1 MARHAAGRL
10 SRRQL
15 GWLLGVA
22 GLSAASVSLL
32 TRGAAATSSTAPS
45 HGMHSAPASQ
55 EGPPAA
61 TPVLGDQ
68 ADGGR
73 VWRVI
78 AGGGDMAELIEAVA
92 FYPEEITINAGDAIF
107 FEIRGFH
114 NVHFL
119 SGAAVPSLVIPDP
132 DLTATPTAGGP
143 PTLILNPEVALPVG
157 GTSYDGTGIINSGLP
172 LDPNAPPFVLTFTT
186 PGTYDYV
193 CSVHLPEMTGRV
205 VVQDTGGA
213 YPMEQADY
221 DRMGEE
227 ALAGQIEAAR
237 TALERYD
244 AAGATPVAAGGG
256 NVHEVTAGFLEGPMD
271 VLRFAPESVSIKA
284 GDTVRW
290 VVRSAPVTP
299 HIVTFLGDQEPPEF
313 IVPEMAAAGPP
324 KFVLNPMLVA
334 PAGDAA
340 FVAGEF
346 LNSGLLGG
354 PDGRDTY
361 ELTFDAPGTYAYYCP
376 IHASPT
382 GGMIGEVVVE

>member
-15 GWLLGVA
+15 GWLLGAA
-22 GLSAASVSLL
+22 GLSAASASVL
-32 TRGAAATSSTAPS
+32 TRGAAANSSTVPG
-45 HGMHSAPASQ
+45 HGIHSAPASQ

-61 TPVLGDQ
+61 TPVLGDR

-78 AGGGDMAELIEAVA
+78 AGGGVMEELIDAVA
-92 FYPEEITINAGDAIF
+92 FYPEEITINAGEAIF
-107 FEIRGFH
+107 FENRGFH

-119 SGAAVPSLVIPDP
+119 SGASVPPFIIPDP
-132 DLTATPTAGGP
+132 DPTATPSAGGP

-172 LDPNAPPFVLTFTT
+172 LDPSAPPFVLTFTT
-186 PGTYDYV
+186 PGSYDYV
-193 CSVHLPEMTGRV
+193 CSVQLPEMTRRV
-205 VVQDTGGA
+205 VVQEAGGA
-213 YPMEQADY
+213 YPIEQADY

-227 ALAGQIEAAR
+227 AMVGQIEAAR
-237 TALERYD
+237 AAVARYG
-244 AAGATPVAAGGG
+244 AAGATPVAAGGA
-256 NVHEVTAGFLEGPMD
+256 NVYEITAGFLEGPMD
-271 VLRFAPESVSIKA
+271 VLRFAPESASIKA

-313 IVPEMAAAGPP
+313 IVPEMATAGPP
-324 KFVLNPMLVA
+324 KFVLYPMLVVSI
-334 PAGDAA
+334 GGAA
-340 FVAGEF
+340 FAAGEF

-354 PDGRDTY
+354 SGGGDTY

-376 IHASPT
+376 IHADPT
-382 GGMIGEVVVE
+382 NGMIGEVVVE